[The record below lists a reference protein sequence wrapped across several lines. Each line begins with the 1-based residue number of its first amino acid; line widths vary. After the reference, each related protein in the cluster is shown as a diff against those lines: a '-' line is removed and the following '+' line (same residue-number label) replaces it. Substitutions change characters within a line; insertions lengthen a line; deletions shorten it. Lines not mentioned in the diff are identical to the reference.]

1 MNKKLEGVDVSIYWL
16 TKKMGFVEAE
26 CDHCVDDTYWRDDDC
41 DKLTLNKSFKHP
53 SHDNLGQYPNGVDHL
68 TVSMKPN
75 SQGKWTYYLYWW
87 HDPSITVTTSKF
99 SEIINVLECVVHL
112 NSSKE
117 E

>member
-1 MNKKLEGVDVSIYWL
+1 MNKKLEGEDVSIYWL

-26 CDHCVDDTYWRDDDC
+26 CDHCESGDYLSDDNC

-53 SHDNLGQYPNGVDHL
+53 SHDNLGVGDVDHL

-75 SQGKWTYYLYWW
+75 AQGKWTYYLHWW
-87 HDPSITVTTSKF
+87 HDPSVTVSTSKF

-117 E
+117 EV